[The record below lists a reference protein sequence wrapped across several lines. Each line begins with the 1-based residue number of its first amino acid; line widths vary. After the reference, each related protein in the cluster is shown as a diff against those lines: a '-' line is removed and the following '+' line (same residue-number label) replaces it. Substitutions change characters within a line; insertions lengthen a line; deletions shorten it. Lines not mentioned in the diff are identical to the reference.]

1 MSIFVLVVIISGVLS
16 LPCLCCAAIVLVFMM
31 SALWLFLTCY
41 CESSCCKKE
50 QCIKEKYYQAYYC
63 VQQLSKKE
71 DISIME
77 AQVAFLQ
84 AMSLP
89 IALVAMVSQLAP
101 DPVNCVVRVFFL
113 ILFLGIFPM
122 VYHRVKKIHS
132 RVWEDYEF
140 LRDAAISNNSKNNH
154 MKQITKLIVC
164 ISMLFMLM
172 PLRAFAERIPVAIL
186 RTNAD
191 GKTKTLTFTYAEK
204 PKVFAKRG
212 QDGIHKLFEGIFQ
225 DPPEVLQGGV
235 SWVEATPTW
244 LNIDVYKESSTSN
257 EAITKVVFDKSFAQ
271 ARPTSTSCWF
281 LGMKNLTSIEGMEY
295 LDTSSVKYMVLM
307 FKDCSNLEYIDVS
320 RFNTENVE
328 DMLAMFKGCSKLK
341 RIDVSGFKTRLVGTG
356 GISGGMESM
365 FKDCSSLEHI
375 DVSGFVTASVGNM
388 ARMFEGCSNL
398 KSINISGFSTS
409 QLEWVSG
416 MFKGCTSLKTLTMER
431 NIFQYID
438 CKDDMGNMFMGVG
451 TLDSPCLLVVEECF
465 DNSFLGV
472 EHGEAPNT
480 FYRWNGG
487 YFTIP
492 SKD

>member
-1 MSIFVLVVIISGVLS
+1 
-16 LPCLCCAAIVLVFMM
+16 
-31 SALWLFLTCY
+31 
-41 CESSCCKKE
+41 
-50 QCIKEKYYQAYYC
+50 
-63 VQQLSKKE
+63 
-71 DISIME
+71 
-77 AQVAFLQ
+77 
-84 AMSLP
+84 
-89 IALVAMVSQLAP
+89 
-101 DPVNCVVRVFFL
+101 
-113 ILFLGIFPM
+113 
-122 VYHRVKKIHS
+122 
-132 RVWEDYEF
+132 
-140 LRDAAISNNSKNNH
+140 

-244 LNIDVYKESSTSN
+244 LNIDVYKKSSTSKTSN

-295 LDTSSVKYMVLM
+295 LDTSSVKYMGLM

-356 GISGGMESM
+356 GISGGMNSMFAGCSSLEHIDVSGFVTENVRSMEWM

-409 QLEWVSG
+409 QLERVSG